1 MTSIPGSC
9 VLEPQ
14 DTLGSHQGL
23 GAPYQLV
30 LLHTRNGDAEQIKAH
45 CSPAGNREQCSMCRL
60 MELLE
65 SLQGHRCASVSSGY
79 ACVCPRAWLLQSDGL
94 KLSPDGAAALEL
106 LISALWLSP
115 LSHPVAA
122 PFSEGQPL

>member
-1 MTSIPGSC
+1 
-9 VLEPQ
+9 
-14 DTLGSHQGL
+14 
-23 GAPYQLV
+23 
-30 LLHTRNGDAEQIKAH
+30 
-45 CSPAGNREQCSMCRL
+45 MCRL

-106 LISALWLSP
+106 LISALLLSP